1 LNKVVIACVAADDLS
16 AIGEMSRRPGIEVIA
31 VALDFGHG
39 PGLREL
45 HDLARA
51 VGAARCHVLD
61 VREEFVRDC
70 VLPAI
75 DADTAGDGVDEVH
88 ARARE
93 FVAKKLAAIA
103 ALEGEADV
111 VPASLPL
118 RPRAASQTARH
129 APIDRSARVDIAFD
143 NGVPHAV
150 NGIPM
155 SLVEVLDS
163 LATIGAAHG
172 VGRSDAALR
181 VLQAA
186 HHALGSTGSLGTG
199 SARLEIADG
208 RINAQPERLPT

>member
-1 LNKVVIACVAADDLS
+1 LNKIVIACATADDLS
-16 AIGEMSRRPGIEVIA
+16 TIQQMAQRGDVEVIA
-31 VALDFGHG
+31 VALDFGDG
-39 PGLREL
+39 PSLREL

-51 VGAARCHVLD
+51 AGAARCHVLD
-61 VREEFVRDC
+61 VREEFARDC
-70 VLPAI
+70 VLPAV
-75 DADTAGDGVDEVH
+75 DADTASDGVDEVH

-103 ALEGEADV
+103 VLEGEAEV
-111 VPASLPL
+111 VPSPLALPAAA
-118 RPRAASQTARH
+118 RAAYRTSL
-129 APIDRSARVDIAFD
+129 DRSARVEIAFE

-155 SLVEVLDS
+155 TLVEVLDS

-186 HHALGSTGSLGTG
+186 HQALGSTGPTGSG
-199 SARLEIADG
+199 SARLEIFDG
-208 RINAQPERLPT
+208 RISAPPDYATT